1 MVTIKEIAELA
12 DVSIGTVDRVIHNRG
27 TSSKKTEAKVKKVLK
42 QVNYKPNIIAR
53 SLVSKKTVTFGIF
66 MPEPHQDEKFW
77 ELPEQGIKK
86 AEKELK
92 IYKVKVIHFY
102 YDKNSNT
109 AFKKCFNKILKKKNE
124 LDGLV
129 IAPVMPKLSEE
140 YIEKIPAELPYV
152 FIDSYIPN
160 SKCISYIGQNVFQ
173 SGIVSARLMQL
184 AVKKSGTIAVIKL
197 VPKFYNIEERTKGF
211 MSFFKKDKNIKVKIY
226 NAELGKGD
234 IAFYEQTRLILDEN
248 SDLRGIFIPNA
259 FVGCVAKYIDV
270 QKIKRKIC
278 VIGYDLTETNKTYLN
293 KGTIDFLLSQ
303 KSEVQGYQGIM
314 NLFKYV
320 VLKEKVDKELIT
332 PIDVLFKENL
342 DNYKDHI

>member
-1 MVTIKEIAELA
+1 MITIKEIAKIA
-12 DVSIGTVDRVIHNRG
+12 NVSIGTVDRVLHNRG
-27 TSSKKTEAKVKKVLK
+27 TSSIKTEEKVKKVLK

-92 IYKVKVIHFY
+92 IYKVKVHHFY
-102 YDKNSNT
+102 FDKNSKT

-129 IAPVMPKLSEE
+129 IAPVMPSLSEE
-140 YIEKIPAELPYV
+140 YLKKIPAELPYV

-160 SKCISYIGQNVFQ
+160 SKCISYIGQDAFQ
-173 SGIVSARLMQL
+173 SGIVAARLMQL
-184 AVKKSGTIAVIKL
+184 NIREPGAVATIKL
-197 VPKFYNIEERTKGF
+197 VPKFYNIEARTKGF
-211 MSFFKKDKNIKVKIY
+211 LSFFEKNKNIKIKIY
-226 NAELGKGD
+226 NAELEKGD
-234 IAFYEQTRLILDEN
+234 IAFYDQTRMILDEN
-248 SDLRGIFIPNA
+248 PDLRGIFVPSA
-259 FVGCVAKYIDV
+259 FAGCVAKYIDV

-278 VIGYDLTETNKTYLN
+278 IIGYDLIEANKNYLK

-303 KSEVQGYQGIM
+303 KSEIQGYQGIM
-314 NLFKYV
+314 TLFKHV
-320 VLKEKVDKELIT
+320 ILKEKIEKKLIT
-332 PIDVLFKENL
+332 PVDVLFKENL
-342 DNYKDHI
+342 DNYKEHI